1 MDNSFTSLV
10 KKLNAIS
17 DDAVAN
23 DKVFNE
29 SAVQE
34 NKPQEIME
42 TASLLRTLDDI
53 DKDKKIQEHNNKD
66 ENGNPIPHEEE
77 ILDEA
82 EDLESSINQRF
93 AQFLKTE
100 TDSGTDIET
109 LKAAIGEGTAEYE
122 FANRA
127 FIKMQ
132 ETIDTISNMVAEG
145 GKLGNKIVEAGG
157 DDSGLA
163 EARVALDAAKQALAV
178 AQQSALGGVVE
189 DES

>member
-17 DDAVAN
+17 DDSVTN
-23 DKVFNE
+23 DKVINE

-53 DKDKKIQEHNNKD
+53 DKDKKIQEHHKKD
-66 ENGNPIPHEEE
+66 EDGNTIPH
-77 ILDEA
+77 DEA

-100 TDSGTDIET
+100 TNSGTDMET

-127 FIKMQ
+127 FTKMQ

-145 GKLGNKIVEAGG
+145 GKLSNKIVEAGG